1 MLCTTCEEQSSNH
14 RKVLRNFDIDWQ
26 MTYNVN
32 GRPPLVGKF
41 FSLCIG
47 FMLSIPPRRLGQ
59 GEYQL
64 LWQRRHVISAVS
76 EVYKKL
82 LLAPFCSPSL
92 EHQVFQDV
100 GLTTKVQ
107 KNRLGYSSFILTQ
120 APLHLS
126 ILFLGTLVLVFK
138 PYIGFIWYQDGALPK
153 CLDADKSFSPTLALA
168 SNVSPVRQAGRTWRR
183 PAVSGCWARTPTA
196 ARPRG
201 KPGGPG

>member
-1 MLCTTCEEQSSNH
+1 MQKYVVNRQHSVQYVRNRQCSVQYLRKRQHSVQQGRKRQCYVQHVRNRVQTTGKCWET
-14 RKVLRNFDIDWQ
+14 LYDIDWQ

-82 LLAPFCSPSL
+82 LLAPFCSPSF

-100 GLTTKVQ
+100 GLTRKVQ
-107 KNRLGYSSFILTQ
+107 KHWSGYSSFILAQ
-120 APLHLS
+120 GPLHLS
-126 ILFLGTLVLVFK
+126 VLFWRTLVLVFK
-138 PYIGFIWYQDGALPK
+138 HYIGFIGYQDGVLTK
-153 CLDADKSFSPTLALA
+153 
-168 SNVSPVRQAGRTWRR
+168 
-183 PAVSGCWARTPTA
+183 
-196 ARPRG
+196 
-201 KPGGPG
+201 